1 MASYQTREFKKKIT
15 MTYEQAK
22 MARNAQTK
30 MYEDGIVNPNSNSL
44 LSGLG
49 TSASI
54 LAMFFTL
61 SKAATI
67 VGGLTTLIFS
77 VTPNEKEILKDMVQT
92 GLQEFNKIIKLFED
106 NPSYKMV
113 EVELPFIEYKQHG
126 ELLAQFFTGAGNVIR
141 INTGNGWIVL

>member
-1 MASYQTREFKKKIT
+1 MHLFLQC
-15 MTYEQAK
+15 
-22 MARNAQTK
+22 
-30 MYEDGIVNPNSNSL
+30 
-44 LSGLG
+44 
-49 TSASI
+49 
-54 LAMFFTL
+54 FFTL

-92 GLQEFNKIIKLFED
+92 GLQEFNKINKLFED

>member
-1 MASYQTREFKKKIT
+1 MASYQTREFKKKVT

-22 MARNAQTK
+22 MARDAQTN
-30 MYEDGIVNPNSNSL
+30 MYEHGIVKPNSNSL
-44 LSGLG
+44 ISGLG

-54 LAMFFTL
+54 LTLFFTL
-61 SKAATI
+61 SKAAVIAT
-67 VGGLTTLIFS
+67 GLTTLLFS
-77 VTPNEKEILKDMVQT
+77 ASPNEKEVLKDMVQT
-92 GLQEFNKIIKLFED
+92 GLREFNKIIKLFED

-141 INTGNGWIVL
+141 INTGKGWIVL

>member
-54 LAMFFTL
+54 LAMFFYT
-61 SKAATI
+61 
-67 VGGLTTLIFS
+67 
-77 VTPNEKEILKDMVQT
+77 
-92 GLQEFNKIIKLFED
+92 
-106 NPSYKMV
+106 
-113 EVELPFIEYKQHG
+113 
-126 ELLAQFFTGAGNVIR
+126 
-141 INTGNGWIVL
+141 